1 MRQHSTENTGMVQ
14 AASQSAKLSLQ
25 MYPWGYGLRL
35 REKAGFWA
43 LLAQAVSGGTAFVC
57 FAVAVGLWVLPGSNM
72 GAETAGFKM
81 VFSGMLA
88 MIGILALWFAT
99 QGTKYELQVD
109 RTRRELREVL
119 RNKKGQEFLLRK
131 FSFEEMSSVI
141 FTRDP
146 ERNVPGFAS
155 LMLRHKTQ
163 THSIELVH
171 DKEERLLDL
180 RALLAR
186 DILSEN
192 LERAHEEAADVAGHL
207 GQGMFG
213 ARSATVRVAAG
224 Q

>member
-1 MRQHSTENTGMVQ
+1 MRQNSTETHGMVQ
-14 AASQSAKLSLQ
+14 AASQSSKLSVQ

-43 LLAQAVSGGTAFVC
+43 LLAQALSGGTAIVC
-57 FAVAVGLWVLPGSNM
+57 FSVAVGLWVLPGSNV
-72 GAETAGFKM
+72 GLETAAFKM
-81 VFSGMLA
+81 VFT
-88 MIGILALWFAT
+88 GILSMMGLLALWFAT

-131 FSFEEMSSVI
+131 FAFEEMSSVI
-141 FTRDP
+141 FARDP
-146 ERNVPGFAS
+146 ARNMPGFAS

-163 THSIELVH
+163 THSLELVH
-171 DKEERLLDL
+171 DKEERLRDL

-192 LERAHEEAADVAGHL
+192 PQPTREDASFDAADLGH
-207 GQGMFG
+207 GMFG
-213 ARSATVRVAAG
+213 PRGSIARTATGR
-224 Q
+224 